1 MSSEEQTPETKPST
15 TIQNNVQEAVAPTQ
29 GTVISKFSLQGFQKK
44 KQADL
49 IQKERLNQTLDGPVK
64 EINYQELL
72 NYWQNFAKKIN
83 QEGEKIMYT
92 YMVLDTPK
100 LEGNTIKLEFPNQ
113 SSKEDFYKRQGALV
127 SYLREN
133 LENFE
138 ITIDISI
145 AEEIKQ
151 KYAFTPEEKFEKLKN
166 INPAIELMRKMF
178 ELEIS

>member
-1 MSSEEQTPETKPST
+1 
-15 TIQNNVQEAVAPTQ
+15 
-29 GTVISKFSLQGFQKK
+29 
-44 KQADL
+44 
-49 IQKERLNQTLDGPVK
+49 
-64 EINYQELL
+64 
-72 NYWQNFAKKIN
+72 
-83 QEGEKIMYT
+83 MYT

-100 LEGNTIKLEFPNQ
+100 LDGNTIKLEFPNQ
-113 SSKEDFYKRQGALV
+113 SSKEDFYKRQGTLI
-127 SYLREN
+127 SYLREK
-133 LENFE
+133 LENVE